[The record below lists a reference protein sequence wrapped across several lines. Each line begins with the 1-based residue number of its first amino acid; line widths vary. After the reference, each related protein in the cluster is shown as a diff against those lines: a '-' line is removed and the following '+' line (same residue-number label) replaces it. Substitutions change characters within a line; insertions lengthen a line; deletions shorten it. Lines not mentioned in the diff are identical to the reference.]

1 MVASVAAE
9 EPKAA
14 AAVAA
19 NAGSVVAAAM
29 RVAAAARASSC
40 SAPCVSPSH
49 RTIEHTRHARSRSIR
64 RSYRSSAGVP
74 RRTRLR
80 IRRASGSR
88 RHPSP
93 YQYPWQGRAVLAFG
107 GRALAPRWRRR
118 SQWLHHGYGATQLDI
133 FEITKEKRK
142 RRERN
147 PLLCTLTPAI
157 SSPALARSSRT
168 LEESK
173 SATCRVST
181 MLQSFTNGSCED
193 NGDEPCR

>member
-118 SQWLHHGYGATQLDI
+118 SQWLHHGTVQHSWISL
-133 FEITKEKRK
+133 KLQRK
-142 RRERN
+142 RERDESAIHCCAHSRRQFRL
-147 PLLCTLTPAI
+147 PHLLV
-157 SSPALARSSRT
+157 RH
-168 LEESK
+168 EH
-173 SATCRVST
+173 
-181 MLQSFTNGSCED
+181 
-193 NGDEPCR
+193 